1 MNYLGDCIAVNGA
14 NTLFDH
20 VDEICRG
27 FNRHLEWL
35 FSQNTPHHQQLL
47 FFPKVRI
54 EKKNIQNVVSLK
66 TATVITRLWVTIN
79 ASWITRIFEG
89 KNETYR
95 YELRAFSEL
104 VSDRTKE
111 ENPVIT
117 RSVRPGLSFER

>member
-1 MNYLGDCIAVNGA
+1 MKFVEDLTGISNGYSPKILPTTNNYA
-14 NTLFDH
+14 FP
-20 VDEICRG
+20 ESK
-27 FNRHLEWL
+27 NR
-35 FSQNTPHHQQLL
+35 
-47 FFPKVRI
+47 
-54 EKKNIQNVVSLK
+54 KKNIQNVVSLK

-79 ASWITRIFEG
+79 ALWITRIFEG

>member
-1 MNYLGDCIAVNGA
+1 MAILPKHSPPPTI
-14 NTLFDH
+14 TL
-20 VDEICRG
+20 
-27 FNRHLEWL
+27 
-35 FSQNTPHHQQLL
+35 
-47 FFPKVRI
+47 FPKVRI

-104 VSDRTKE
+104 VPDRTKE